1 MDIDLQHIT
10 VQNGT
15 TTCKLC
21 HGVSASYGKE
31 RKQCLV
37 TFRLDE
43 WVKSRLRGQRPGR
56 CRGTAGT
63 SENGEDPDPPFSGGS
78 SLRVIRAIKKK
89 WEEAKKAHG
98 ESGTLPSG
106 SSTPHVALLRERL
119 ENSNFILVKIP
130 IEIHNLGHGQRLIC
144 MDSDRLPE
152 ELGLNEEAI
161 GSLVQGGLVRL
172 RPQKPRPKKR
182 IDYEALQQTY
192 RRMLA
197 EGGFAS
203 QTELARHLGV
213 SGVRVSRVLKGIKR
227 TTG

>member
-1 MDIDLQHIT
+1 M
-10 VQNGT
+10 
-15 TTCKLC
+15 
-21 HGVSASYGKE
+21 
-31 RKQCLV
+31 
-37 TFRLDE
+37 LDE

>member
-1 MDIDLQHIT
+1 MGFWISAFEEMDVAEDLGGREKQKPPGSHIW
-10 VQNGT
+10 G
-15 TTCKLC
+15 L
-21 HGVSASYGKE
+21 
-31 RKQCLV
+31 
-37 TFRLDE
+37 
-43 WVKSRLRGQRPGR
+43 W
-56 CRGTAGT
+56 
-63 SENGEDPDPPFSGGS
+63 
-78 SLRVIRAIKKK
+78 
-89 WEEAKKAHG
+89 
-98 ESGTLPSG
+98 
-106 SSTPHVALLRERL
+106 LRERL
-119 ENSNFILVKIP
+119 DNSNYVLLKIP

-144 MDSDRLPE
+144 MDSERLPE

-213 SGVRVSRVLKGIKR
+213 SRVWVSIVLRGNRRNEID
-227 TTG
+227 

>member
-37 TFRLDE
+37 TFMLDE